1 VQPGTTK
8 PKGIIFGSHAE
19 CSFVGNATIKSEES
33 PLTIRTKLITSNL
46 IAAAGIFAF
55 AHHTAVFAGPITT
68 YTIDQDRSY
77 ISAYVPDEWV
87 NEGGGWVGLDANWDG
102 SVSWSRGWKLMDFK
116 LSGSF
121 SLETVLSEWVP
132 TRSRLYLGEQAIVTD
147 APDYAGFTLPYFFAK
162 QNEEVSNLEGPCF
175 DFGFYFDPSTM
186 WSCSGWTTGGS
197 RSDEGTLKDGV
208 LSIDGMA
215 TIDWWFTEFIQLPPG
230 VEPDP
235 DAPIDYGP
243 VTGEFRYHLVAVE
256 EAAVV
261 PEPTIVSLILGGLG
275 LMGVMARRRKAATA

>member
-1 VQPGTTK
+1 MP
-8 PKGIIFGSHAE
+8 
-19 CSFVGNATIKSEES
+19 
-33 PLTIRTKLITSNL
+33 IRTKPITSSL

-55 AHHTAVFAGPITT
+55 AHHTAVLAGPIAT
-68 YTIDQDRSY
+68 YTIDQEHSY

-87 NEGGGWVGLDANWDG
+87 NGGGDWSG
-102 SVSWSRGWKLMDFK
+102 SVSWSRGWKLEVFN

-121 SLETVLSEWVP
+121 SLETVLSEWEP

-162 QNEEVSNLEGPCF
+162 QNDVVINSSDPCF

-197 RSDEGTLKDGV
+197 RSDEGMLEDGV
-208 LSIDGMA
+208 LSLDGLA
-215 TIDWWFTEFIQLPPG
+215 TGSWWFTEFIQLPPG

-235 DAPIDYGP
+235 GAPIDYSP
-243 VTGEFRYHLVAVE
+243 VTGEFLYHLVAVVE
-256 EAAVV
+256 DAAVV
-261 PEPTIVSLILGGLG
+261 PEPTTVSLILGGLG
-275 LMGVMARRRKAATA
+275 LMGVMASRRKAETA

>member
-1 VQPGTTK
+1 MP
-8 PKGIIFGSHAE
+8 
-19 CSFVGNATIKSEES
+19 
-33 PLTIRTKLITSNL
+33 IRTKLITSSL
-46 IAAAGIFAF
+46 IAAVGIFAF
-55 AHHTAVFAGPITT
+55 AHHTVVVAGPITT
-68 YTIDQDRSY
+68 YTIDQEHSY

-87 NEGGGWVGLDANWDG
+87 NGGGDWSG
-102 SVSWSRGWKLMDFK
+102 SVSWSRGWKLEVFN

-121 SLETVLSEWVP
+121 SLETVLSEWEP
-132 TRSRLYLGEQAIVTD
+132 TRSRLYLEQAIVTA

-162 QNEEVSNLEGPCF
+162 QNDGVSNSSNPCF
-175 DFGFYFDPSTM
+175 DFDFYFDPSTM
-186 WSCSGWTTGGS
+186 WSCTGWTIGGS
-197 RSDEGTLKDGV
+197 RSDEGTLMDGV
-208 LSIDGMA
+208 LSIDGLA
-215 TIDWWFTEFIQLPPG
+215 TTGNWWFTEFIQLPSG

-261 PEPTIVSLILGGLG
+261 PEPATVSLILGGLG